1 MGREEQG
8 DPNKPPYTPL
18 PVLRAV
24 KVLSVR
30 DALHCI
36 GYKNLHLVA

>member
-1 MGREEQG
+1 MGREEQE
-8 DPNKPPYTPL
+8 DPNKPPYTSL

-24 KVLSVR
+24 KVIFVR

-36 GYKNLHLVA
+36 GYKYAHLIA